1 MECSVGTTKGT
12 GVRGNRR
19 YHPFPSL
26 NFCFRNGW
34 DYKCIE
40 SDHITCDLVGDIYLP
55 EEAAESRAVVDL
67 PPEPHREVELRAT
80 RGIVHPPNS
89 ILFLKWV
96 GV

>member
-1 MECSVGTTKGT
+1 MLAPL
-12 GVRGNRR
+12 RGLESGATEGII
-19 YHPFPSL
+19 HLKF

-40 SDHITCDLVGDIYLP
+40 SGHFTCDLVGDIYLP
-55 EEAAESRAVVDL
+55 EEAAESRAILDL
-67 PPEPHREVELRAT
+67 PPNPHRKVELRAT

-89 ILFLKWV
+89 TLFLKWV